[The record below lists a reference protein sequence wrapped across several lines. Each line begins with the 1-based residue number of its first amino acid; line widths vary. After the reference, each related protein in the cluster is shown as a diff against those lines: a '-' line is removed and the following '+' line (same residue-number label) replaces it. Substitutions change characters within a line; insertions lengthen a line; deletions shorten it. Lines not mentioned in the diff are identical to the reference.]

1 MMSMI
6 TQIQAERLAALRERI
21 PAYINGKRLI
31 HTLGVEREITSLAGI
46 YMPEREFELRC
57 AALLHDI
64 TKQLSLDEQLSL
76 CDAFGIEYTERDKL
90 TPKIFHAMT
99 AVGVIRRDFPEF
111 ADEFV
116 LSAVRYHTTGRAG
129 MTLGEKLLY
138 LADYIED
145 TRTFPDCVELRRHFY
160 SALGDAV
167 SQFDRDAVLRDTL
180 ILSFDMTIRG
190 LIEDG
195 TPIARD
201 TFEARN
207 YLIEEQEFEKRK

>member
-31 HTLGVEREITSLAGI
+31 HTLGVEREITSLSGI

-76 CDAFGIEYTERDKL
+76 CDTFGIEYTERDKL

-99 AVGVIRRDFPEF
+99 AVGVIRRDEPEF

-160 SALGDAV
+160 SALSDAMG
-167 SQFDRDAVLRDTL
+167 RDDDLTVLSDTL